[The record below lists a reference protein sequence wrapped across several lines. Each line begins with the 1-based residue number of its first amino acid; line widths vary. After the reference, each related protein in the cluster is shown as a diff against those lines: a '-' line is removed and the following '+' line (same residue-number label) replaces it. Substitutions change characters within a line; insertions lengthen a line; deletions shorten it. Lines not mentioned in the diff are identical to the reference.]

1 MTTLANAAVLDDAI
15 VAFGSGL
22 SAEEVSAARNL
33 YRTATLVANAKFDK
47 DADPKGWYKQFNTVM
62 VDLGWVAQHYQF
74 DSNSHSDK
82 GLTVDNVIGELMGVA
97 LSGIKAQLA
106 APAVLLDIASKA
118 LESLPE
124 DAEAYA
130 VFKSNSKTSAGGRV
144 SVASF
149 AKLDDN
155 TLYLA
160 MGVMDV
166 RSDSAPKE
174 VLILNWNSS
183 CGETYEGAIALNIGV
198 NELMDGAGDIH
209 ARLNGVKATKRNAY
223 LDFIG

>member
-1 MTTLANAAVLDDAI
+1 MTKLANAAVLDDAI
-15 VAFGSGL
+15 VAFGAGL
-22 SAEEVSAARNL
+22 TAEEISAARNL

-74 DSNSHSDK
+74 DSNRHSDK
-82 GLTVDNVIGELMGVA
+82 GLTVDNVIGELLSVA
-97 LSGIKAQLA
+97 LSGIKAQVA

-118 LESLPE
+118 LESLPD
-124 DAEAYA
+124 DAEAYG
-130 VFKSNSKTSAGGRV
+130 VFKSNSKTAGGGRV

-149 AKLDDN
+149 AKLDDHS
-155 TLYLA
+155 LYLV

-174 VLILNWNSS
+174 MLILNWNSTS
-183 CGETYEGAIALNIGV
+183 GETYEGAIALNIGLG
-198 NELMDGAGDIH
+198 ELMDGADDIR
-209 ARLNGVKATKRNAY
+209 ARLDGVKATKRNAY